1 MLHRSAVLFVLLA
14 VPSAAVA
21 ADKLPDTVTFAE
33 HVAPIVFAQCAD
45 CHRPGQVAPFPLL
58 SFEDTKKRAKTSLR
72 VIKDREMPPWQPAAG
87 HGEFQ
92 GERRLTDTQIALFEK
107 WVKTGMAEG
116 DASKTPAPPK
126 FADGWQLGKPDLIVK
141 MDRSFDVPADG
152 PDLYQ
157 NFVFPLNLKEDK
169 WVTAVEFQAT
179 APTVVHHVLYFTD
192 DGGRG
197 RESEAK
203 VAKGKTDAPP
213 GFPGMGF
220 RPSGALGG
228 WAVGAMPVKLP
239 DGLAMP
245 LPKGAD
251 LVLQTHFHP
260 SGKAEKETLTVGL
273 YFADKA
279 PKRTLHRLSLPP
291 AFGLFSQVDIPAGKA
306 DFNVSDEFTLPY
318 DVDLVGAGAHAHYLG
333 KTLSM
338 TGTTPDKKVHKL
350 FRIDDWNF
358 NWQGQYLYKEFVRL
372 PKGTV
377 LRGEVT
383 WDNSRDNVRN
393 PSNPPVRV
401 TWGEGTGDE
410 MGSVGLMLVAADEKD
425 SDKLKQAIRQHTLET
440 VIRSRLRGDEID
452 FERLGLPVPPVWKS
466 SPPKKGGGGR

>member
-1 MLHRSAVLFVLLA
+1 MSATLLLA
-14 VPSAAVA
+14 LALVPT
-21 ADKLPDTVTFAE
+21 ADAPVTFAE

-58 SFEDTKKRAKTSLR
+58 SYADTKKHAKTALR
-72 VIKDREMPPWQPAAG
+72 VMKDREMPPWQPAAG

-92 GERRLTDTQIALFEK
+92 GERRLTDEQIALFEK
-107 WVKTGMAEG
+107 WVKTGMADG
-116 DASKTPAPPK
+116 DAAKPPPLPK

-141 MDRSFDVPADG
+141 MDRSFEVPADG

-157 NFVFPLNLKEDK
+157 NFVLSLNVTEDK

-179 APTVVHHVLYFTD
+179 APKVVHHVLYFLD

-197 RESEAK
+197 RAAEKKA
-203 VAKGKTDAPP
+203 AGGNNDAPP

-220 RPSGALGG
+220 RPTAALGG
-228 WAVGAMPVKLP
+228 WAVGARPVKLP

-260 SGKAEKETLTVGL
+260 SGKAESETLTVGL

-279 PKRTLHRLSLPP
+279 PKRTLHRMSLPP
-291 AFGLFSQVDIPAGKA
+291 AFGLFHRVDIPAGKA
-306 DFNVSDEFTLPY
+306 DFKVSDEFVLPC
-318 DVDLVGAGAHAHYLG
+318 DVELVGAGAHAHYLG

-338 TGTTPDKKVHKL
+338 TGTTPEKKENKL

-383 WDNSRDNVRN
+383 WDNSKDNPRN
-393 PSNPPVRV
+393 PKSPPVRV
-401 TWGEGTGDE
+401 RWGEESGDE
-410 MGSVGLMLVAADEKD
+410 MGSVSLQLVAADEKD
-425 SDKLKQAIRQHTLET
+425 SDKLKEAIRRHTAET

-452 FERLGLPVPPVWKS
+452 WERLGLPMPPLWKS
-466 SPPKKGGGGR
+466 TSPKKDDRR